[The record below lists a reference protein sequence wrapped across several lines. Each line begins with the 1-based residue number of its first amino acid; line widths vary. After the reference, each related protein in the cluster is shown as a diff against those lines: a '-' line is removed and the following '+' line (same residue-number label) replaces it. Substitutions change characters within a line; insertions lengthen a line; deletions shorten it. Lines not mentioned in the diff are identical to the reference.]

1 MAQDAAR
8 EAPASPTVTRSPER
22 IPVDRTRQ
30 AGDVPGARAAA
41 AGQSGSL
48 LVFTATGGPTVSAA
62 AAGRLEAA
70 RRECGSKQD
79 RGRKVGWDGERA
91 QRGPAPGRCPR
102 LERRW
107 GRGAGGRGRLVMVGS
122 IGEPGLFGGQRVDVL
137 LVPLGVAVVGL
148 LLRLRVCPEHA
159 AW

>member
-107 GRGAGGRGRLVMVGS
+107 GRGGGTESARDG
-122 IGEPGLFGGQRVDVL
+122 GEHRRAGLFGGQRVDVL